1 MSIDRA
7 PGFTMRQL
15 VAFVAVAETGTI
27 SAAAGRLLVSQ
38 SAVSLAVTELE
49 KALSAQL
56 CVRRRAHG
64 VQLTSAGESLL
75 ARARALLQQAS
86 EIENEM
92 LGAGGDLAG
101 RLAIGCYATVGPTI
115 LPPLLSEFTDLHPR
129 VSLAFREAMADEL
142 AARLEGGALDAVIT
156 YDLELPPTLRTATLM
171 TRRPAL
177 VVPAGHRL
185 AALPGPVEL
194 AAVKDEPMV
203 LLDAPPASTHAL
215 QVCAR
220 AGFTPRIGYRSANYE
235 TVRAYVG
242 RGLGWTIMLHQ
253 PQLNRTY
260 GGMKIVLLPID
271 DPDLD
276 PVRLVIAWRSDVV
289 LSRVVRE
296 FISFATHRVAR
307 L

>member
-129 VSLAFREAMADEL
+129 VSLTFREAMADEL

-185 AALPGPVEL
+185 ATTPGRWN
-194 AAVKDEPMV
+194 
-203 LLDAPPASTHAL
+203 S
-215 QVCAR
+215 
-220 AGFTPRIGYRSANYE
+220 PR
-235 TVRAYVG
+235 
-242 RGLGWTIMLHQ
+242 
-253 PQLNRTY
+253 
-260 GGMKIVLLPID
+260 
-271 DPDLD
+271 
-276 PVRLVIAWRSDVV
+276 
-289 LSRVVRE
+289 
-296 FISFATHRVAR
+296 
-307 L
+307 

>member
-1 MSIDRA
+1 MSSDRA
-7 PGFTMRQL
+7 PAFTMRQL

-27 SAAAGRLLVSQ
+27 SAAADRLLVSQ

-64 VQLTSAGESLL
+64 VHLTPAGESLL

-86 EIENEM
+86 EIEDEM
-92 LGAGGDLAG
+92 LGAGGELAG
-101 RLAIGCYATVGPTI
+101 RLAVGCYTTVGPTI
-115 LPPLLSEFTDLHPR
+115 LPPLLSEFTELHPR
-129 VSLAFREAMADEL
+129 VSLEFREAMADEL
-142 AARLEGGALDAVIT
+142 GERLEGGALDAVIT
-156 YDLELPPTLRTATLM
+156 YDLELPPAWRTATLM

-177 VVPAGHRL
+177 VVQAGHRL
-185 AALPGPVEL
+185 AATPGPVEL
-194 AAVKDEPMV
+194 ASVRDEPMV
-203 LLDAPPASTHAL
+203 LLDAAPASTHAM

-220 AGFTPRIGYRSANYE
+220 AGFTPRIEYRSANYE

-260 GGMKIVLLPID
+260 GGLKIVLLPID
-271 DPDLD
+271 VPDLD
-276 PVRLVIAWRSDVV
+276 PVRLVIAWRPDVV

-296 FISFATHRVAR
+296 FISFATARVGA

>member
-7 PGFTMRQL
+7 PSFTMRQL

-27 SAAAGRLLVSQ
+27 SAAAERLLVSQ

-64 VQLTSAGESLL
+64 VQLTPAGESLL
-75 ARARALLQQAS
+75 ARARNLLQQAS
-86 EIENEM
+86 EIEDEM
-92 LGAGGDLAG
+92 VGSGGELAG
-101 RLAIGCYATVGPTI
+101 RIAIGCYTTVAPTI
-115 LPPLLSEFTDLHPR
+115 LPPLLSEFTELHPR
-129 VSLAFREAMADEL
+129 VSLEFREAMADEL
-142 AARLEGGALDAVIT
+142 AAKLEGGSLDAVIT
-156 YDLELPPTLRTATLM
+156 YDLQMPSTWRTATLM

-177 VVPAGHRL
+177 ALPAGHRL
-185 AALPGPVEL
+185 ASIAGPVEL

-203 LLDAPPASTHAL
+203 LLDAAPASTHAL
-215 QVCAR
+215 QVCGR
-220 AGFTPRIGYRSANYE
+220 AGFTPRIEYRSANYE

-253 PQLNRTY
+253 PQLSRTY
-260 GGMKIVLLPID
+260 GGMKMVLLPID
-271 DPDLD
+271 VPVLD
-276 PVRLVIAWRSDVV
+276 PVRLVIAWRPDVM

-296 FISFATHRVAR
+296 FISFATVRVSR
-307 L
+307 F